1 MTSCETERVISAARE
16 YAAAHDP
23 DPEHSEQVAR
33 NARDLFE
40 LLQDLHG
47 LGGKEWPLLH
57 LAALLHDTGLRL
69 NPESHHKASRDV
81 IMQAPLEG
89 LSPGKRMMVACIA
102 RYHRKA
108 LPDKKHKIYRDL
120 SAKQR
125 IVVGKLAALLRVAD
139 GLDRSHAGSVAGM
152 AVEIIPDAVL
162 LKVKQR
168 FASPID
174 LDAAQRKA
182 DLFERVYGLP
192 LQIE

>member
-1 MTSCETERVISAARE
+1 VKSCETEQVIKTARE

-23 DPEHSEQVAR
+23 DPEHSEQVSR
-33 NARDLFE
+33 NARDLFD
-40 LLQDLHG
+40 LLRDLHG
-47 LGGKEWPLLH
+47 LGEKEWPLLH

-69 NPESHHKASRDV
+69 NPANHHKASRDV
-81 IMQAPLEG
+81 IMQAPIEG

-108 LPDKKHKIYRDL
+108 PPDKRHKIYRDL

-125 IVVGKLAALLRVAD
+125 IVVDKLAALLRVAD

-152 AVEIIPDAVL
+152 TAEIMPDAVL
-162 LKVKQR
+162 LKVEQR
-168 FASPID
+168 FASPAD
-174 LDAAQRKA
+174 LEAAQRKA

-192 LQIE
+192 LQVE